1 MKDSDWLRDRR
12 SLSESPVVCKAR
24 VGQRWSRAQAAR
36 LASRWSPFQGFH
48 VRKER
53 KRQSR
58 QPIND
63 SASADPAYHTRL
75 LRLFPGWLG
84 ADPTPRPFSIQ
95 GTGTIGANGNRPCGT
110 NGMVRDEGLLG
121 PASLVR
127 HARPHASCF
136 GVRFVVTSLLSLS
149 PFILYILPQQTT

>member
-95 GTGTIGANGNRPCGT
+95 GTGSIGANGNPLAEQMEWCGMRDYWDLLLSSGTPARTPHVLVFVSWSRPC
-110 NGMVRDEGLLG
+110 
-121 PASLVR
+121 
-127 HARPHASCF
+127 
-136 GVRFVVTSLLSLS
+136 
-149 PFILYILPQQTT
+149 